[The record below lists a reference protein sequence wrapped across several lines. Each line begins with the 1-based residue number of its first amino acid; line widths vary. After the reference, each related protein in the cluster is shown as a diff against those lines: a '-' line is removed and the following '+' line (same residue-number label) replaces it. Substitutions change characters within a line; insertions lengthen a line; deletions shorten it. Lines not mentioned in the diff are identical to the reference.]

1 MNEILGVRRIA
12 RKRAG
17 IAPQRSQLPNN
28 IKGAFLRIH
37 TRIYG
42 ASAVSH
48 PLRGKKYEKI

>member
-1 MNEILGVRRIA
+1 MNEILRVRRIA

-28 IKGAFLRIH
+28 VKCAFLRIH

-42 ASAVSH
+42 AGAASH
-48 PLRGKKYEKI
+48 PSRRKKSEKI